1 MLYDSLQLLIKFEL
15 ECISGFFSRG
25 SIVKFFT
32 FLKSNGKE
40 RGKEKEALSYFIN
53 VACPTESAFI

>member
-1 MLYDSLQLLIKFEL
+1 MYKWI
-15 ECISGFFSRG
+15 FFKG
-25 SIVKFFT
+25 GIVKFFT

-40 RGKEKEALSYFIN
+40 RRKEKEALSYSIN